1 MEIRVM
7 ATLKFFLDTRA
18 IKPESSA
25 PLKIQLT
32 HNRQVTFI
40 ALNIK
45 LRPDQW
51 DAVSLSVKNHP
62 QKKHLNDSIRLK
74 MSMAEVSLHDALCAG
89 KRPDISAKE
98 LKAIIISAMTGVQS
112 LLSTA

>member
-1 MEIRVM
+1 MFANFRMEIRVM

-32 HNRQVTFI
+32 HNRQVSFI

-62 QKKHLNDSIRLK
+62 QKNNFLELHNISRKYFHLFDTILI
-74 MSMAEVSLHDALCAG
+74 
-89 KRPDISAKE
+89 P
-98 LKAIIISAMTGVQS
+98 
-112 LLSTA
+112 

>member
-1 MEIRVM
+1 M

-51 DAVSLSVKNHP
+51 DAVSLSVK
-62 QKKHLNDSIRLK
+62 KHLNNSIRLK

-89 KRPDISAKE
+89 KKPDISAKE